1 MSDKKERSNYIPTG
15 PWQRLT
21 SERVYETPWISVYH
35 ETVITPAGTEGIYGV
50 VHFKNTAVGVVP
62 LDDNNNT
69 WLVGQTRYTLNEY
82 TWEIPAGGCPRGE
95 DSQIA
100 AQRELQEEVGL
111 TAQRWVQLLDLQ
123 LSTSVTDEV
132 GTIYLARDL
141 SSTPQSLDAT
151 EDIELRKLP
160 LDEAIA
166 MVDRGEITDVLS
178 VAALLKLAR
187 VDRKSVV

>member
-62 LDDNNNT
+62 LDEDNNI

-95 DSQIA
+95 DSLIA

-111 TAQRWVQLLDLQ
+111 TAQRWEKLFDLQ
-123 LSTSVTDEV
+123 LSNSVTDEV
-132 GTIYLARDL
+132 GTIYLAREL
-141 SSTPQSLDAT
+141 TPTPQSLDVT
-151 EDIELRKLP
+151 EDIEVRKLP

-178 VAALLKLAR
+178 VAALMKLAR
-187 VDRKSVV
+187 MTQR

>member
-1 MSDKKERSNYIPTG
+1 MSSKERANYIQTG
-15 PWQRLT
+15 PWRRLS

-35 ETVITPAGTEGIYGV
+35 ETVVTPAGTDGIYGV

-62 LDDNNNT
+62 LDEDNNI

-95 DSQIA
+95 DSLIA

-111 TAQRWVQLLDLQ
+111 TAQRWEKILDLQ
-123 LSTSVTDEV
+123 LSNSVTDEV
-132 GTIYLARDL
+132 GTIYLAREL
-141 SSTPQSLDAT
+141 SVTPQSLDVT
-151 EDIELRKLP
+151 EDIEVRKLP
-160 LDEAIA
+160 LDEAIG

-187 VDRKSVV
+187 LYP

>member
-1 MSDKKERSNYIPTG
+1 MSNKERTNYVQTD
-15 PWQRLT
+15 PWRRLT

-35 ETVITPAGTEGIYGV
+35 ETVITPAGTDGIYGV

-62 LDDNNNT
+62 LDDDNNI

-95 DSQIA
+95 DSLIA

-111 TAQRWVQLLDLQ
+111 TAQRWEKILDLQ
-123 LSTSVTDEV
+123 LSNSVTDEV
-132 GTIYLARDL
+132 GAIYLAREL
-141 SSTPQSLDAT
+141 SATPQSLDIT
-151 EDIELRKLP
+151 EDIEVRKLP

-178 VAALLKLAR
+178 VAALMKLAR
-187 VDRKSVV
+187 MIQR